1 MRNTL
6 IAAGVFATAGL
17 LGLAGPAAAQGFGQV
32 TIGTLPPSPAPSAAK
47 PGGNQVE
54 GVTVTGKKQ
63 AEADKDPNEVIC
75 HSEPVMGS
83 LFPAKVC
90 ASRRELSERRQHDQ
104 EVARKFSSGLVDGAG
119 NSH

>member
-17 LGLAGPAAAQGFGQV
+17 LALGGPAAAQGFGRV
-32 TIGTLPPSPAPSAAK
+32 TIGTLPPSPTASAAK

-63 AEADKDPNEVIC
+63 AEADKDPNEVLC
-75 HSEPVMGS
+75 HSEPVLGS

-90 ASRRELSERRQHDQ
+90 ATRRELSERRRNDQ
-104 EVARKFSSGLVDGAG
+104 EVARKFEDENVDGAG
-119 NSH
+119 KTH